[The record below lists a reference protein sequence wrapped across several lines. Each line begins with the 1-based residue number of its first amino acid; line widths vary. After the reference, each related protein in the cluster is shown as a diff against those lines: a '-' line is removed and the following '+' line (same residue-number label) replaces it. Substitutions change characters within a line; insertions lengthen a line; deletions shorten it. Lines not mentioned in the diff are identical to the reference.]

1 MAANISSR
9 LLASADSSANNNTN
23 NNNDDD
29 DDTAVPM
36 ISATRH
42 IGGDDPAQMDQGSNF
57 LSTCQQRIIQ

>member
-1 MAANISSR
+1 MAANASS
-9 LLASADSSANNNTN
+9 LLPASADNRN
-23 NNNDDD
+23 NNNNNDDDD

-57 LSTCQQRIIQ
+57 FSTYCQQRIIK